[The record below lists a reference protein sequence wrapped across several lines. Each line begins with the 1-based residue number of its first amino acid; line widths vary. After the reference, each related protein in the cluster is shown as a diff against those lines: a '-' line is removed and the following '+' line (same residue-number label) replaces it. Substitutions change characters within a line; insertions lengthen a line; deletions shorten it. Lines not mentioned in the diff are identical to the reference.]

1 MSTSFRVGKSQLL
14 QQLVFL
20 LYIIRFLMS
29 SSGKPGF
36 FYGVGDDGNK
46 GETY

>member
-1 MSTSFRVGKSQLL
+1 MSQLLSEIGKSQLL

-36 FYGVGDDGNK
+36 FLWSGR
-46 GETY
+46 